1 MRIAVIGAGHVG
13 GALGTGWARAGHEVV
28 FGARDQKS
36 ADAPQLISQAAGK
49 ATVTSVAE
57 SVAGAEVV
65 ALAIPWAAVAE
76 ALQELEPRLAGKIL
90 IDCTNPAGKWP
101 SMDHTAGSGGEQ
113 VAQLAPRARVV
124 KAFNTTGFE
133 NMQNPRY
140 GEEAVT
146 MFYAGDHADA
156 KEVVHRLAEDL
167 GFDPVDAGG
176 LKQSRALEILASL
189 WGSLAY
195 VQEMGR
201 GIAFRLMRRNH
212 IL

>member
-13 GALGTGWARAGHEVV
+13 AALGTGWARAGHEVV
-28 FGARDQKS
+28 FGTRDPNS
-36 ADAPQLISQAAGK
+36 TDALQLVSQTDGRAK
-49 ATVTSVAE
+49 VTSVGG
-57 SVAGAEVV
+57 SVAGAEII
-65 ALAIPWAAVAE
+65 ALAIPWAAVAD
-76 ALQELEPRLAGKIL
+76 ALQELAPELAGKIL

-101 SMDHTAGSGGEQ
+101 SMDHAAGSGGEQ
-113 VAQLAPRARVV
+113 VAQFVPRSKVV

-156 KEVVHRLAEDL
+156 KKVVHSLAQDL

-176 LKQSRALEILASL
+176 LKQAHTLEILASL

-195 VQEMGR
+195 SQKMGR

-212 IL
+212 VA